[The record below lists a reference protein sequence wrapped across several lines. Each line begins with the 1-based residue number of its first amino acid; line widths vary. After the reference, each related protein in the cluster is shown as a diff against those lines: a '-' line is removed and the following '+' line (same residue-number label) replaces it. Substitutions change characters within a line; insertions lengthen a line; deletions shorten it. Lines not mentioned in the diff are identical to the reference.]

1 MEVFNMNVVQQPN
14 DDNEILYTLK
24 GTNGQLYVYENK
36 IVISRK
42 GVIAFMNHG
51 LKGAKTIPI
60 SQIKSIQVKL
70 SKLTAGYIQFGVGGG
85 LENVGGL
92 QQAASDENS
101 ITFPYRYNKLVNEI
115 KTYIEN
121 IMLKQNDTSTSNNV
135 SISTADEIKR
145 FKELLDMGIIT
156 QDEFEAKK
164 KQLLGL

>member
-1 MEVFNMNVVQQPN
+1 MNLVQQANENSSTQN
-14 DDNEILYTLK
+14 DKVIYTLK

-51 LKGAKTIPI
+51 LKGSKTIPI
-60 SQIKSIQVKL
+60 SQIKSVQVKS

-85 LENVGGL
+85 LENVRGL

-101 ITFPYRYNKLVNEI
+101 ITFPYRYNNLVNDI

-121 IMLKQNDTSTSNNV
+121 IMLKQNDTSTSSNV
-135 SISTADEIKR
+135 SISIADEIKG
-145 FKELLDMGIIT
+145 FKELLDMGAIT
-156 QDEFEAKK
+156 QDEFDAKK